1 MNYLK
6 RLGKSFIY
14 IVSILFVSTIMITL
28 LNYVDI
34 FGSKL
39 TNIFK
44 IVSIIASLF
53 VGGFIMGKS
62 AKSKGWLEGLKLSL
76 IIIGILLILNYLI
89 LKSSFEIRNLIFYL
103 ILMISGIFGSMIG
116 INKNQIEE
124 K

>member
-76 IIIGILLILNYLI
+76 IIIGILLILNYVI

>member
-14 IVSILFVSTIMITL
+14 IISILLASTIIITL

-39 TNIFK
+39 TNISK
-44 IVSIIASLF
+44 IIAIIASLF
-53 VGGFIMGKS
+53 VGGYMTGKS
-62 AKSKGWLEGLKLSL
+62 SKNKGWLEGLKLSL
-76 IIIGILLILNYLI
+76 IVISILLIVNYLI

-116 INKNQIEE
+116 INKNQDNE

>member
-62 AKSKGWLEGLKLSL
+62 TKSKGWLEGLKLSL
-76 IIIGILLILNYLI
+76 IIIGILLILNYVI